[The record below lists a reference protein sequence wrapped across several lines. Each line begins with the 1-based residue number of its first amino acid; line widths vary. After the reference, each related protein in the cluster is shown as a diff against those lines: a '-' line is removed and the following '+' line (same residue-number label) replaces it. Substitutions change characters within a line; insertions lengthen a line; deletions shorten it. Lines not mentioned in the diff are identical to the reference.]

1 MLISSLPSPFPPV
14 LDADQGRG
22 PHLANYG
29 YMDTEHAFSAAIL
42 LLMVCAA
49 FPHDPANAVAF
60 HDGLTL
66 LASMGHRGNHHIGA
80 RCQVLRQL
88 AADIAPGLLPSESNL
103 GDAAAA
109 TLLGTD
115 SSSNMLLDTFW
126 DEFLVGMDGMAG
138 TSFGPAAPGY
148 NQEVWDGIMDNV
160 MQD

>member
-1 MLISSLPSPFPPV
+1 
-14 LDADQGRG
+14 
-22 PHLANYG
+22 
-29 YMDTEHAFSAAIL
+29 MDTEHAFSAAIL

-49 FPHDPANAVAF
+49 FPPDPANAASF

-88 AADIAPGLLPSESNL
+88 AADFAPGLLPTESEL
-103 GDAAAA
+103 DDAAAA
-109 TLLGTD
+109 TVTGTD
-115 SSSNMLLDTFW
+115 GSSNMLLDTFW

-148 NQEVWDGIMDNV
+148 DQVVWDGIIDNV
-160 MQD
+160 MQEE